1 MTVKTCASVY
11 DMLHPTVSKIISVV
25 MGLIQGRVGFID
37 ELFLERLPVPVRLT
51 RQGSLGVA

>member
-1 MTVKTCASVY
+1 
-11 DMLHPTVSKIISVV
+11 MLHPTVSKIISVV